1 MLVLGGGGG
10 GGSSAS
16 SVASGQ
22 PGIKAAP
29 GSTVVEDAQGDFNA
43 RACNPAQAN
52 QPCTAPANAVA
63 ITALY
68 LDIKTA
74 RITQPSPRQIEF
86 TIVLY
91 GPPPKAPPYS
101 YLGYF
106 WQFSGG
112 CLGGATGPVKKDAL
126 GVTWNGREWA
136 GGWSQIVSC
145 NPLTSTPGDAVKFT
159 ISGNTISVRVPLDD
173 LITRSGESIEWFAGV
188 RLIAPSQTFPNTIS
202 LDLAPDVNA
211 INPNPPP
218 FFLRPQSPATW
229 VNK

>member
-1 MLVLGGGGG
+1 
-10 GGSSAS
+10 
-16 SVASGQ
+16 
-22 PGIKAAP
+22 
-29 GSTVVEDAQGDFNA
+29 
-43 RACNPAQAN
+43 
-52 QPCTAPANAVA
+52 
-63 ITALY
+63 
-68 LDIKTA
+68 
-74 RITQPSPRQIEF
+74 
-86 TIVLY
+86 
-91 GPPPKAPPYS
+91 
-101 YLGYF
+101 
-106 WQFSGG
+106 
-112 CLGGATGPVKKDAL
+112 LGGATGPVKKDAL

-218 FFLRPQSPATW
+218 FFLRPHSPATW